1 MTTKRLREYLKD
13 PKFIE
18 LIEKM
23 IQNENKRYKNGEY
36 NREGIDD
43 KF

>member
-1 MTTKRLREYLKD
+1 MTFKRLREYLKD
-13 PKFIE
+13 HKFVE

-23 IQNENKRYKNGEY
+23 IQNENKRYKNGDY

-43 KF
+43 

>member
-1 MTTKRLREYLKD
+1 MTFKKLREYLKD
-13 PKFIE
+13 PKFVE

-23 IQNENKRYKNGEY
+23 IQNENKRYKNGDY

-43 KF
+43 

>member
-1 MTTKRLREYLKD
+1 MTFKRLREYLKD
-13 PKFIE
+13 PKFVE

-23 IQNENKRYKNGEY
+23 IQNENKRYKNGDY

-43 KF
+43 NL

>member
-1 MTTKRLREYLKD
+1 MTFKRLRGYLKD
-13 PKFIE
+13 PKFVE

-23 IQNENKRYKNGEY
+23 IQNENKRYKNGDY

-43 KF
+43 

>member
-1 MTTKRLREYLKD
+1 MTIKRLKEYLKD

-23 IQNENKRYKNGEY
+23 IKNENKRYKNGDY

-43 KF
+43 NL

>member
-1 MTTKRLREYLKD
+1 MTFKRLREYLKN
-13 PKFIE
+13 PKFVE

-23 IQNENKRYKNGEY
+23 IQNENKRYKNGDY

-43 KF
+43 

>member
-1 MTTKRLREYLKD
+1 MTFKRLREYLKD
-13 PKFIE
+13 PKFVE

-23 IQNENKRYKNGEY
+23 MQSESKRYKNGDY

-43 KF
+43 

>member
-1 MTTKRLREYLKD
+1 MTFKRLREYLKD
-13 PKFIE
+13 PKFVE

-23 IQNENKRYKNGEY
+23 MQNENERYKNGYY

-43 KF
+43 NL

>member
-1 MTTKRLREYLKD
+1 MTFKRLREYLKD
-13 PKFIE
+13 PKFVE

-23 IQNENKRYKNGEY
+23 MQNESERYKNGDY

-43 KF
+43 

>member
-1 MTTKRLREYLKD
+1 MTFKKLREYLKD
-13 PKFIE
+13 PKFVE

-23 IQNENKRYKNGEY
+23 MQNENKRYKNGDY

-43 KF
+43 

>member
-1 MTTKRLREYLKD
+1 MEYLKD
-13 PKFIE
+13 PKFVE

-23 IQNENKRYKNGEY
+23 MQNESKRYKNEDY

-43 KF
+43 

>member
-1 MTTKRLREYLKD
+1 MTFKRLREYLKD
-13 PKFIE
+13 PKFVE

-23 IQNENKRYKNGEY
+23 IQNENKRYKNGDY

-43 KF
+43 

>member
-1 MTTKRLREYLKD
+1 MTFKRLREYLKD

-23 IQNENKRYKNGEY
+23 IQNENKRYKNGDY

-43 KF
+43 